1 MGRGRRG
8 GGGAR
13 RVKIVELF
21 LFSLFIFN
29 FSLGYVFLVCFKN
42 CDVVLFLIGLG
53 NTLGI

>member
-1 MGRGRRG
+1 MGRGRR